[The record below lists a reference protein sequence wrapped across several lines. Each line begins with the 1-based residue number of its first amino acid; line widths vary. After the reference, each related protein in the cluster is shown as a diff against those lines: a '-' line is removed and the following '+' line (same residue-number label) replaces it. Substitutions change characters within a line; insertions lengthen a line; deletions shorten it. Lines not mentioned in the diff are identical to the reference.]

1 MNNRYFMGGIFLR
14 TTLTVFLLLAIM
26 PLEATF
32 YEDAE
37 DGNTQGNVPPNVRGW
52 FVYDNTPA
60 GAQILNVY
68 DAIKQSR
75 VIQFSGTNDNQ
86 NGYMLGDWRPNSAG
100 SWNNTSEFNVH
111 WCMRYQYSNVV
122 YMRVYTDKAITVSYT
137 NQAGNPVQFTTK
149 QRYLYYTSV
158 NTDYGPGYAVN
169 YVHHGLGSVTRNG
182 QWHSINR
189 DLQADLNEFEPGT
202 TITSVV
208 AFLIRGSGKVDDIH
222 LTATPMM
229 PKLSLKKTAQTLF
242 DPVNGQTNPKS
253 IPGAIVEY
261 TLRSENTGFQLVD
274 NNSTV
279 IQDNIPA
286 NMKVCVADTGQCKKP
301 FLVSSSNTSG
311 LTLGNVAY
319 KINGNFVTNPPADA
333 GGFHSGVSAIKVTMN
348 GKFLDKCSGSPAFEV
363 RFRTGIK

>member
-1 MNNRYFMGGIFLR
+1 MGGIFLR
-14 TTLTVFLLLAIM
+14 TTLTGFLLLAIM
-26 PLEATF
+26 PLEATL

-75 VIQFSGTNDNQ
+75 VIQFAGTNDTQ
-86 NGYMLGDWRPNSAG
+86 NGYMLGNWYPTLAG
-100 SWNNTSEFNVH
+100 NWNNTSEFNVH
-111 WCMRYQYSNVV
+111 WCSRYSKNFVV
-122 YMRVYTDKAITVSYT
+122 FMRVYTTKLIQFVYNGVNFNT
-137 NQAGNPVQFTTK
+137 N
-149 QRYLYYTSV
+149 QRYLYYV
-158 NTDYGPGYAVN
+158 PGTGAPYWSSHKSYIRHRLGEHATN
-169 YVHHGLGSVTRNG
+169 GLWQSF
-182 QWHSINR
+182 NR
-189 DLQADLNEFEPGT
+189 DLQADLHVFEPDNN
-202 TITSVV
+202 ITSVV